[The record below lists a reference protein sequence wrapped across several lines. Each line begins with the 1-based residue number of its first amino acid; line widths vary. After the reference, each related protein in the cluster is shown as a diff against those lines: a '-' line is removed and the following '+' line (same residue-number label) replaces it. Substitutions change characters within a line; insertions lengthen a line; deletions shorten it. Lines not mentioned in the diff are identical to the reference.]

1 MRFKILAGCVVDWLF
16 FVLQRVA

>member
-1 MRFKILAGCVVDWLF
+1 MRFKILAGRVVDWLF